1 MKKVI
6 EVDGMCCKKC
16 AERAE
21 RKLRLLDGV
30 TNARANFKKQI
41 IFVQTDLPDEMRD
54 AGGFYGEG
62 NPCTQRNFR
71 LIAQIRFT
79 KPCVCDIIETT
90 FIFGVEERRVRCK
103 AKSTESF
110 RAVKGNG

>member
-41 IFVQTDLPDEMRD
+41 IFVQTDLPEEMMKE
-54 AGGFYGEG
+54 FVKNYS
-62 NPCTQRNFR
+62 
-71 LIAQIRFT
+71 FT
-79 KPCVCDIIETT
+79 LK
-90 FIFGVEERRVRCK
+90 
-103 AKSTESF
+103 
-110 RAVKGNG
+110 